1 MKTIVLALLFSL
13 AISWLTIPWVRTL
26 AIRFGVTDQP
36 GERRMH
42 RQPMPRWGGI
52 AIWLGAMGGVAAAA
66 VAGAFGGWFSITTH
80 VAALLAG
87 GTVVAIVGLADDR
100 YDLSAAIQAGGVLLA
115 AVLVAQFGVKI
126 DWFTNPLTGR
136 AEQVPALA
144 VVPVTA
150 LWMFFVTKT
159 VDLIDGL
166 DGLAAG
172 VCAIASLALVAMALL
187 IPIPG
192 VTQPVAVVCAA
203 VAGASIGFLRMNYPP
218 AKIIMGTV
226 GAQFM
231 GFIIA
236 GSAVIGAFKMAAAM
250 AIIVPIFA
258 LGVPIFD
265 AVFAVVRRAA
275 SGRPI
280 HAPDR
285 GHIHHRLLDAGL
297 TTNQAILVIYAATL
311 LLSAGALAVA
321 FAVR

>member
-1 MKTIVLALLFSL
+1 LKTIVFALVFSL
-13 AISWLTIPWVRTL
+13 AVSWLTVPWVRRL
-26 AIRFGVTDQP
+26 AVRCGVVDKP

-42 RQPMPRWGGI
+42 REPMPRWGGI
-52 AIWLGAMGGVAAAA
+52 AIWLGVMAGVAAAA
-66 VAGAFGGWFSITTH
+66 VTGLLGGWFSVTSH
-80 VAALLAG
+80 VVALLG
-87 GTVVAIVGLADDR
+87 GATLVAIVGLLDDR
-100 YDLSAAIQAGGVLLA
+100 YDLSAAAQAGAVLLA
-115 AVLVAQFGVKI
+115 AVLVAHFGVKI

-144 VVPVTA
+144 VIPVTA
-150 LWMFFVTKT
+150 LWLFFVTKT

-172 VCAIASLALVAMALL
+172 VCAIASLALVAMSLL
-187 IPIPG
+187 MPIPH

-203 VAGASIGFLRMNYPP
+203 VAGASMGFLRMNYPP

-236 GSAVIGAFKMAAAM
+236 GAAVIGAFKMAAAF

-265 AVFAVVRRAA
+265 ALFAVVRRAA
-275 SGRPI
+275 SGQKI
-280 HAPDR
+280 YAPDR
-285 GHIHHRLLDAGL
+285 GHIHHRLIDAGL
-297 TTNQAILVIYAATL
+297 TTSQAVLIIYAATL
-311 LLSAGALAVA
+311 VLSVGALVIAT
-321 FAVR
+321 AVR